1 MIPLLWLYNASLIS
15 KLLIG
20 LLILVRYSYWLKLQI
35 CSFLV
40 GDFHMQILIC
50 ILSSGQQLPFIH
62 QFIGILFLYLLCF
75 VIISSFSIVLITFLL
90 FMFINLFYYDVLL
103 QIKPLV
109 SPTKVIVDLTD
120 LKYSWHDLVSKG
132 KEI

>member
-1 MIPLLWLYNASLIS
+1 
-15 KLLIG
+15 
-20 LLILVRYSYWLKLQI
+20 
-35 CSFLV
+35 
-40 GDFHMQILIC
+40 
-50 ILSSGQQLPFIH
+50 
-62 QFIGILFLYLLCF
+62 
-75 VIISSFSIVLITFLL
+75 
-90 FMFINLFYYDVLL
+90 MFINLFYYDVLL